1 MTSNTLPRLQTTDID
16 KLTIPCPDMEIQ
28 EKIVS
33 MVSKTKT
40 IAKQLQKEGNVLLE
54 EAKQKVE
61 SLILGSYAKIG
72 RYYI

>member
-1 MTSNTLPRLQTTDID
+1 
-16 KLTIPCPDMEIQ
+16 MEIQ

-33 MVSKTKT
+33 MVSMTKN

-61 SLILGSYAKIG
+61 SLIIG
-72 RYYI
+72 